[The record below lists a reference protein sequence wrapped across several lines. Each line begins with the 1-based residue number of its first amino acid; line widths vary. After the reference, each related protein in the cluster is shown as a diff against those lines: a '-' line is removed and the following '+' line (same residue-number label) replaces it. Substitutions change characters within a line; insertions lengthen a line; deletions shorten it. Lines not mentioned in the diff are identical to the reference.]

1 VGSEK
6 FLGRYFHSIDDKAR
20 VAIPHK
26 FRTSLGGENQNRVV
40 VTLSSNPKYSYLDIY
55 PAEEWDAIL
64 ERILDMDTEGEE
76 ALEEHEA
83 LLANYV
89 HPAQDVE
96 IDKQG
101 RILLPQEHRDFAG
114 IEKEVVSLREL
125 HPCQAKGHARV
136 VSQIQ
141 FGTRF
146 APCLQNRWRHGI
158 SNRRHVHSTKP
169 SPLQP
174 VSDRV
179 RYHDDSVGRE
189 AQNPRR
195 IPIVGK
201 PQRRNK

>member
-1 VGSEK
+1 MGSEK

-26 FRTSLGGENQNRVV
+26 FRTSLGGDNQNRVV
-40 VTLSSNPKYSYLDIY
+40 ATLSSNPKYSYLDIY

-89 HPAQDVE
+89 HPAQELE

-114 IEKEVVSLREL
+114 IEKEVVYTGDGSKFRLWSKPQWEKYDAAMR
-125 HPCQAKGHARV
+125 QARGKIR
-136 VSQIQ
+136 
-141 FGTRF
+141 
-146 APCLQNRWRHGI
+146 GI
-158 SNRRHVHSTKP
+158 PRRHAVK
-169 SPLQP
+169 
-174 VSDRV
+174 
-179 RYHDDSVGRE
+179 
-189 AQNPRR
+189 
-195 IPIVGK
+195 
-201 PQRRNK
+201 